1 MAKYLFEVGYTAESW
16 KAQLRSAPNVVE
28 RITPLAEGAG
38 GRIDT
43 VYYAFGRYDAVVIAD
58 FPDDEAAAAF
68 SLAATAGG
76 AVRSVATVKLLTVEQ
91 GQSAMRKASAAAE
104 RYKAPV

>member
-16 KAQLRSAPNVVE
+16 KSQLRSAPNVVD
-28 RITPLAEGAG
+28 RISPLADGAG
-38 GRIDT
+38 GHIDT
-43 VYYAFGRYDAVVIAD
+43 VYYAFGDYDLVVIAD

-76 AVRSVATVKLLTVEQ
+76 AVRSVATVKLLSVEQ
-91 GQSAMRKASAAAE
+91 GQNAMRKAAAAAD